1 MGNNGRKVQNAVVY
15 ETRYLPDERNEY
27 ELHASEFKLS
37 VSEIRCRFSVQDT
50 LYSGI
55 LEAN

>member
-15 ETRYLPDERNEY
+15 EMRYLPDERNEY

-37 VSEIRCRFSVQDT
+37 
-50 LYSGI
+50 
-55 LEAN
+55 